1 MRNPAGA
8 SSLISFSVIWD
19 WKLREGSSDEDSLA
33 EVFDDRTALVPY
45 FTGCLRT
52 LNDLDNVAAG
62 YPKLL
67 ATTLNHECISKR
79 LKEYKKIMGNS
90 YAGQLKSARF
100 EEALHNSI
108 EASLRC
114 SSVVPRPIFSQ
125 LYLDPDQPPF
135 LPEDVKP
142 KVEELDKEL
151 VHRYTQN
158 GSLDFSN
165 NQTVNEMED
174 EEEDEDMSDSSSPPI
189 PYSQK
194 PAPEGSCTTD
204 GFCQAGKD
212 LRLISLCV
220 EQIDI
225 PAGFLLVGAKSP
237 NLPEHILVCAVD
249 KRFLPDDHGKNAL
262 LGFSGNCIGCGE
274 RGFRYFTE
282 FSNHINLKLTTQPKK
297 QKHLKYYLVRSSQGV
312 LSKGPLICWKAA
324 SLPECRSRQSSAAS
338 HSAKPNSSVSPSTA
352 PESGRANGYKSGFT
366 QTDSSVF
373 SPAKSSSA
381 VNISGTQDL
390 SRNKNI
396 VKPLALSVQLVGKTF
411 ATAPLTLRNCDVAN
425 GNSSGGRNNVLSS
438 TFSRPM
444 PHSTSPSPACFSVDQ
459 ASMSSSGPPKKR
471 HRGWSPGSPVPPP
484 GLVVPVPTIRPLTRT
499 EPLLSVP
506 VPQSMLTGIL
516 QPQPI
521 PAGET
526 VIVPENLLNNSGIR
540 PVILIGYGTLP
551 YFYGNVGDI
560 VVSPLLVNCY
570 KIPQLENKDL
580 DLLGL
585 TGGQLL
591 SVENMILLTIQ
602 YLVRLGPDQIPLRE
616 EFEQIMLKA
625 MQEFTLRERS
635 LQMSGQCIS
644 VSPGQLPWL
653 ARLITSVSQ
662 DLVHVVVTQNSLA
675 EGISETLRSLNEMK
689 HQQRLPDYVVAICAS
704 KNRGNEFC
712 VVVLGQYQSRALA
725 EGMLTTSEFL
735 KEISYELI
743 TGKVSFL
750 ASHFKNTSLGDD
762 LDKLL
767 EKMQQQ
773 RGDNVVIP
781 FNGDVSECVSS
792 QEAATMVSAQ
802 DSDLDIATFQI
813 YQPQLTVARKLL
825 SQVCAIADSGNQSL
839 DLGHFSK
846 VDFIVIVPRSEV
858 LVQQT
863 LQRIRQSGVLVDLG
877 LEENG
882 TAYQRAEKYVV
893 RLDNEIQTKFEV
905 FMRRVKQNPYTLFVL
920 VHDNAHI
927 DLTSA
932 ISSSLSHGEPSHG
945 LADRVINCREVTEA
959 FNLLVL
965 QVSSFPYALQT
976 QQSRI
981 SSSNEVHWIQ
991 FDNMEE
997 MGSEEKLYFGLNE
1010 YSKSL
1015 QWGITSPLLRC
1026 DENFEKMVNTLLERY
1041 PRLHSMVI
1049 RCYLLIQQYSEAL
1062 MALTTMASLR
1072 DHSTPETLSIMDD
1085 LITAPGKNRNGCGH
1099 MLIIRVPS
1107 VQLAMLARER
1117 LQEVRDKLGLQYRFE
1132 ILLGNPA
1139 SEFTVAKHFV
1149 TRLKAWRGNEQE
1161 DWVPRTYQ
1169 DLEGLPCIVILTG
1182 KDTLGETFPRSL
1194 KYCDLRLIDSSYL
1207 TRTALEQEVGLACC
1221 YVSKGAIRGS
1231 IVALDLSEKEHE
1243 KANISENDSD
1253 ELLIDLERPQ
1263 SNSSAVTGTS
1273 GSIAENGVSSSSAVD
1288 KSQKQPVSLNFQ
1300 NVAVSSVDEGTYPRS
1315 TAGETLK
1322 QECDS
1327 LGNQMASSTTSKLSS
1342 SSVARTFRWPS
1353 QSVKECKTL
1362 HAALPRIVIM
1372 SKAAYCLLG
1381 SQKSGHL
1388 PSSSSLLPHADVS
1401 WLSSLR
1407 PLLPKDMNGEE
1418 QSLYYRQWT
1427 TARQHHVDYNNQ
1439 SESAGLRSFHPR
1451 RLLLTG
1457 PPQVGKTGSYLQF
1470 LRILFRMLIR
1480 LLEVDVYDEE
1490 EINANSTE
1498 SSEIT
1503 QSSNDHWPDVEIFS
1517 KITFDLSVHD
1527 TKYGSMS
1534 PVYTEQ
1540 LSRVKQEASKETKV
1554 EEPRKRETVSMMLTK
1569 YSAYNT
1575 FHHCEQ
1581 CHQYMDINPAA
1592 QMTDS
1597 TLHAF
1602 TFSSSML
1609 GEEVQLHFII
1619 PKSKEN
1625 HFVFSKQGKHLESMR
1640 LPLVSDKQNLNAV
1653 KSPIFTPSSGRH
1665 EHGLLNLYHAMEGIS
1680 HLHLLVVKE
1689 YEMPLYRKYWPN
1701 HIMLVLPG
1709 MFNNAGVGAARFLI
1723 KELSYH
1729 NLELE
1734 RNRLEE
1740 LGVKRQC
1747 VWPFIVVMDD
1757 SCVLWNIHSVQEQ
1770 SSQSMEPGSTSKNVS
1785 LKSVLQHIEAT
1796 PKIVHYAIL
1805 GIQKWNS
1812 KLNSRGS
1819 KPPFSRCH
1827 VHDFILLNVD
1837 LTQNVQYDLNR
1848 YFCED
1853 VDFNLRTNSS
1863 GLLICR
1869 FNNFSL
1875 MKKHIQVG
1883 GQKDFAIKPKIM
1895 VSESVA
1901 PIIPLQYVCAPD
1913 SEHTLLAAPAQF
1925 LLEKFLQHATYKL
1938 FPKAI
1943 HNFKN
1948 PVLAI
1953 DCYLNIGP
1961 EVAICYVSSRP
1972 HSINVNCEGVYFSGL
1987 LLYLCDSFV
1996 GADLLKKFKF
2006 LKGAT
2011 LCVICQD
2018 RSSLRQTIVRLE
2030 LEDEW
2035 QFRLRDEFQTAN
2047 CIDDKPLY
2055 FLTGRHI

>member
-1 MRNPAGA
+1 
-8 SSLISFSVIWD
+8 
-19 WKLREGSSDEDSLA
+19 
-33 EVFDDRTALVPY
+33 
-45 FTGCLRT
+45 
-52 LNDLDNVAAG
+52 
-62 YPKLL
+62 
-67 ATTLNHECISKR
+67 
-79 LKEYKKIMGNS
+79 MGNS

-125 LYLDPDQPPF
+125 LYLDPDQHPF
-135 LPEDVKP
+135 SSADVKP
-142 KVEELDKEL
+142 KVEDLDKDL
-151 VHRYTQN
+151 VNRYTQN

-165 NQTVNEMED
+165 NLTVNEMED
-174 EEEDEDMSDSSSPPI
+174 DEDDEEMSDSNSPPI

-212 LRLISLCV
+212 LRLVSLCM

-312 LSKGPLICWKAA
+312 LSKGPLICWK
-324 SLPECRSRQSSAAS
+324 ECRSRQSSAS
-338 HSAKPNSSVSPSTA
+338 CHSIKPSSSVSSTVT
-352 PESGRANGYKSGFT
+352 PENGTTNGYKSGFT
-366 QTDSSVF
+366 QTD
-373 SPAKSSSA
+373 A
-381 VNISGTQDL
+381 
-390 SRNKNI
+390 
-396 VKPLALSVQLVGKTF
+396 
-411 ATAPLTLRNCDVAN
+411 AN
-425 GNSSGGRNNVLSS
+425 GNSSHGGKGSASSS
-438 TFSRPM
+438 TPAHTGNYSLSPRP
-444 PHSTSPSPACFSVDQ
+444 SYASGDQ
-459 ASMSSSGPPKKR
+459 ATMFISGPPKKR
-471 HRGWSPGSPVPPP
+471 HRGWYPGSPLPQP
-484 GLVVPVPTIRPLTRT
+484 GFVVPVPTIRPLSRT
-499 EPLLSVP
+499 EPLLSAP
-506 VPQSMLTGIL
+506 VPQTPLTGIL
-516 QPQPI
+516 QPRPI

-526 VIVPENLLNNSGIR
+526 VIVPENLLSNSGVR

-580 DLLGL
+580 EQLGL
-585 TGGQLL
+585 TGSQFL

-602 YLVRLGPDQIPLRE
+602 YLVRLGQ
-616 EFEQIMLKA
+616 
-625 MQEFTLRERS
+625 
-635 LQMSGQCIS
+635 
-644 VSPGQLPWL
+644 
-653 ARLITSVSQ
+653 
-662 DLVHVVVTQNSLA
+662 H
-675 EGISETLRSLNEMK
+675 
-689 HQQRLPDYVVAICAS
+689 
-704 KNRGNEFC
+704 
-712 VVVLGQYQSRALA
+712 QSRALA
-725 EGMLTTSEFL
+725 ESMLTTSEFL

-750 ASHFKNTSLGDD
+750 ASHFKTTSLGDD

-767 EKMQQQ
+767 EKMQQR
-773 RGDNVVIP
+773 RGDSVVTP
-781 FNGDVSECVSS
+781 FNGDLNECVSP
-792 QEAATMVSAQ
+792 QEAAAMIPTQ
-802 DSDLDIATFQI
+802 NLDLDNETFQI

-825 SQVCAIADSGNQSL
+825 SQVCAIADSGSQSL

-846 VDFIVIVPRSEV
+846 VDFIIIVPRSEV

-882 TAYQRAEKYVV
+882 TAHQRAEKYVV

-920 VHDNAHI
+920 VHDNSHVE
-927 DLTSA
+927 LTSV
-932 ISSSLSHGEPSHG
+932 ISGSLSHGEPSHG
-945 LADRVINCREVTEA
+945 LADRVINCREVLEA

-965 QVSSFPYALQT
+965 QVSSFPYTLQT

-991 FDNMEE
+991 LDTGEDV
-997 MGSEEKLYFGLNE
+997 GCEEKLYFGLNE

-1026 DENFEKMVNTLLERY
+1026 DETFEKMVNTLLERY
-1041 PRLHSMVI
+1041 PRLHSMVV

-1085 LITAPGKNRNGCGH
+1085 LISSPGKNKSGRGH

-1107 VQLAMLARER
+1107 VQLAMLAKER

-1132 ILLGNPA
+1132 IILGNPA
-1139 SEFTVAKHFV
+1139 TELSVATHFV
-1149 TRLKAWRGNEQE
+1149 ARLKSWRGSEPE
-1161 DWVPRTYQ
+1161 EWIPRTYQ
-1169 DLEGLPCIVILTG
+1169 DLDGLPCIVILTG
-1182 KDTLGETFPRSL
+1182 KDPLGETFPRSL

-1221 YVSKGAIRGS
+1221 YVSKEVIRGPT
-1231 IVALDLSEKEHE
+1231 VALDLSGKEQE
-1243 KANISENDSD
+1243 RAAVSENDSD

-1273 GSIAENGVSSSSAVD
+1273 GSIMENGVSSSSTAD
-1288 KSQKQPVSLNFQ
+1288 KSQKQSLTPSFQ
-1300 NVAVSSVDEGTYPRS
+1300 SPATSLGLDEGVS
-1315 TAGETLK
+1315 ASSAGAGAGETLK

-1327 LGNQMASSTTSKLSS
+1327 LGPQMASSTTSKPPSS
-1342 SSVARTFRWPS
+1342 SSGPRTLPWQGQPIRGCRGP
-1353 QSVKECKTL
+1353 
-1362 HAALPRIVIM
+1362 HAALPPVVIL
-1372 SKAAYCLLG
+1372 SKAAYSLLG
-1381 SQKSGHL
+1381 SQKSGKL
-1388 PSSSSLLPHADVS
+1388 PSSSSLLPHADVA
-1401 WLSSLR
+1401 WVSSLR
-1407 PLLPKDMNGEE
+1407 PLLNKDMSSED

-1427 TARQHHVDYNNQ
+1427 SARQHHADYSNQ
-1439 SESAGLRSFHPR
+1439 LDPASGTRNFHPR

-1490 EINANSTE
+1490 EINTDHSE
-1498 SSEIT
+1498 SSEVS
-1503 QSSNDHWPDVEIFS
+1503 QSEGEPWPDIESFS
-1517 KITFDLSVHD
+1517 KMPFDVSVHD
-1527 TKYGSMS
+1527 PKYTLMS
-1534 PVYTEQ
+1534 LVYTEK
-1540 LSRVKQEASKETKV
+1540 LAGVKQEVIKESKV
-1554 EEPRKRETVSMMLTK
+1554 EEPRKRETVSIMLTK
-1569 YSAYNT
+1569 YAAYNT

-1581 CHQYMDINPAA
+1581 CRQYMDFTSAS
-1592 QMTDS
+1592 QMSDS

-1609 GEEVQLHFII
+1609 GEEVQLYFII
-1619 PKSKEN
+1619 PKSKES

-1640 LPLVSDKQNLNAV
+1640 LPLVSDKNLNAV

-1665 EHGLLNLYHAMEGIS
+1665 EHGLLNLFHAMEGIS

-1740 LGVKRQC
+1740 LGIKRQC
-1747 VWPFIVVMDD
+1747 VWPFIVMMDD
-1757 SCVLWNIHSVQEQ
+1757 SCVLWNIHSVQEP
-1770 SSQSMEPGSTSKNVS
+1770 SSQPVEVGVSSKNVS
-1785 LKSVLQHIEAT
+1785 LKTVLQHIEAT

-1805 GIQKWNS
+1805 GIQKWSS
-1812 KLNSRGS
+1812 KLTSQS
-1819 KPPFSRCH
+1819 LKAPFSRCH
-1827 VHDFILLNVD
+1827 VHDFILLNID
-1837 LTQNVQYDLNR
+1837 LTQNVQYDFNR

-1863 GLLICR
+1863 GLFICR

-1875 MKKHIQVG
+1875 MKKHVQVG
-1883 GQKDFAIKPKIM
+1883 GQRDFIIKPKIM
-1895 VSESVA
+1895 VSESLA
-1901 PIIPLQYVCAPD
+1901 PILPLQYICAPD

-1925 LLEKFLQHATYKL
+1925 LLEKFLQHASYKL

-1943 HNFKN
+1943 HNFRS

-1961 EVAICYVSSRP
+1961 EVAICYISSRP
-1972 HSINVNCEGVYFSGL
+1972 HSSNVNCEGVFFSGL

-2047 CIDDKPLY
+2047 SSEDKPLY
-2055 FLTGRHI
+2055 FLTGRHV

>member
-1 MRNPAGA
+1 
-8 SSLISFSVIWD
+8 
-19 WKLREGSSDEDSLA
+19 
-33 EVFDDRTALVPY
+33 
-45 FTGCLRT
+45 
-52 LNDLDNVAAG
+52 
-62 YPKLL
+62 
-67 ATTLNHECISKR
+67 
-79 LKEYKKIMGNS
+79 MGNS
-90 YAGQLKSARF
+90 YAGQLKSAQF

-125 LYLDPDQPPF
+125 LYLDPDQHPF
-135 LPEDVKP
+135 SSADVKP
-142 KVEELDKEL
+142 KVEDLDKDL

-165 NQTVNEMED
+165 NLTVNEMED
-174 EEEDEDMSDSSSPPI
+174 DEDDEEMSDSNSPPI

-212 LRLISLCV
+212 LRLVSLCM

-312 LSKGPLICWKAA
+312 LSKGPLICWK
-324 SLPECRSRQSSAAS
+324 ECRSRQSSATC
-338 HSAKPNSSVSPSTA
+338 HSMKPNSSVSSTVT
-352 PESGRANGYKSGFT
+352 PENGTANGYKSGFI
-366 QTDSSVF
+366 QTDSPIL
-373 SPAKSSSA
+373 SPANSA
-381 VNISGTQDL
+381 INLSGAQDL
-390 SRNKNI
+390 TRNKNV
-396 VKPLALSVQLVGKTF
+396 VKPLALSLQVVGKTF
-411 ATAPLTLRNCDVAN
+411 AADAAN
-425 GNSSGGRNNVLSS
+425 GNSSHGGKSSASSS
-438 TFSRPM
+438 TPARPGNY
-444 PHSTSPSPACFSVDQ
+444 SLSPRPSYASGDQ
-459 ASMSSSGPPKKR
+459 ATMFISGPPKKR
-471 HRGWSPGSPVPPP
+471 HRGWYPGSPVPQP
-484 GLVVPVPTIRPLTRT
+484 GLVVPVPTVRPLSRS
-499 EPLLSVP
+499 ESLLSAP
-506 VPQSMLTGIL
+506 VPQTPLTGIL
-516 QPQPI
+516 QPRPI

-526 VIVPENLLNNSGIR
+526 VIVPENLLTNSGVR

-580 DLLGL
+580 EHLGL
-585 TGGQLL
+585 TGSQLL

-625 MQEFTLRERS
+625 MQEFTLRERA
-635 LQMSGQCIS
+635 LQMGAQCAP

-653 ARLITSVSQ
+653 ARLIASVSQ
-662 DLVHVVVTQNSLA
+662 DLVHVIVTQNSLA
-675 EGISETLRSLNEMK
+675 EGISETLRTLSEMR
-689 HQQRLPDYVVAICAS
+689 HYQRLPDYVVAICAS
-704 KNRGNEFC
+704 KIRGNEFC
-712 VVVLGQYQSRALA
+712 VVVLGQHQSRALA
-725 EGMLTTSEFL
+725 ESMLTTSEFL

-750 ASHFKNTSLGDD
+750 ASHFKTTSLGDD

-767 EKMQQQ
+767 DKMQQR
-773 RGDNVVIP
+773 RGESVVTP
-781 FNGDVSECVSS
+781 FNGDLHECVSA
-792 QEAATMVSAQ
+792 QEAAAMIPTQ
-802 DSDLDIATFQI
+802 NLDLDIETFQI

-825 SQVCAIADSGNQSL
+825 SQVCAIADSGSQSL

-846 VDFIVIVPRSEV
+846 VDFIIIVPRSEV

-920 VHDNAHI
+920 VHDNSHVE
-927 DLTSA
+927 LTSV
-932 ISSSLSHGEPSHG
+932 ISGSLSHGEPSHG
-945 LADRVINCREVTEA
+945 LADRVINCREVLEA

-965 QVSSFPYALQT
+965 QVSSFPYTLQT

-991 FDNMEE
+991 LDNMED
-997 MGSEEKLYFGLNE
+997 MSCEEKLYFGLNE

-1026 DENFEKMVNTLLERY
+1026 DETFEKMVNTLLERY
-1041 PRLHSMVI
+1041 PRLHSMVV

-1085 LITAPGKNRNGCGH
+1085 LISSPGKTRSGRGH

-1107 VQLAMLARER
+1107 VQLAMLAKER

-1132 ILLGNPA
+1132 IILGNPA
-1139 SEFTVAKHFV
+1139 SELSVATHFV
-1149 TRLKAWRGNEQE
+1149 ARLKTWRGNEPE
-1161 DWVPRTYQ
+1161 EWTPRTYQ

-1182 KDTLGETFPRSL
+1182 KDPLGETFPRSL

-1221 YVSKGAIRGS
+1221 YVSKEVIRGPA
-1231 IVALDLSEKEHE
+1231 VALDLSGKEQE
-1243 KANISENDSD
+1243 RATTSENDSD

-1273 GSIAENGVSSSSAVD
+1273 GSIMENGVSSSSAAD
-1288 KSQKQPVSLNFQ
+1288 RSQKLSLTPSFQ
-1300 NVAVSSVDEGTYPRS
+1300 SPANSMGLDEGVSAGTGG
-1315 TAGETLK
+1315 AGETLK

-1327 LGNQMASSTTSKLSS
+1327 LGPQMASSTTSKPSS
-1342 SSVARTFRWPS
+1342 SSSSSSSSGPRALSWPG
-1353 QSVKECKTL
+1353 QLPQGCRGL
-1362 HAALPRIVIM
+1362 HAALPPIVIL
-1372 SKAAYCLLG
+1372 SKAAYSLLG
-1381 SQKSGHL
+1381 SQRGGK
-1388 PSSSSLLPHADVS
+1388 PPASSSLLPHADVA
-1401 WLSSLR
+1401 WVSSLR
-1407 PLLPKDMNGEE
+1407 PLLHKDMSSEE

-1427 TARQHHVDYNNQ
+1427 SARQHHADFSNQ
-1439 SESAGLRSFHPR
+1439 PDPASGARACHPR

-1480 LLEVDVYDEE
+1480 LLEVDVYDEG
-1490 EINANSTE
+1490 EINADH
-1498 SSEIT
+1498 SECSGVS
-1503 QSSNDHWPDVEIFS
+1503 QAEGEPWPDIESFS
-1517 KITFDLSVHD
+1517 KMPFDVSVHD
-1527 TKYGSMS
+1527 PKYSLMS
-1534 PVYTEQ
+1534 LVYTEK
-1540 LSRVKQEASKETKV
+1540 LAGVKQEAIKDSKV
-1554 EEPRKRETVSMMLTK
+1554 EEPRKRGTVSMMLTK
-1569 YSAYNT
+1569 YAAYNT

-1581 CHQYMDINPAA
+1581 CHQYMDCTSAS
-1592 QMTDS
+1592 QMSDS

-1609 GEEVQLHFII
+1609 GEEVQLYFII
-1619 PKSKEN
+1619 PKSKES

-1665 EHGLLNLYHAMEGIS
+1665 EHGLLNLFHAMEGIS

-1757 SCVLWNIHSVQEQ
+1757 SCVLWNIHSVQDQ
-1770 SSQSMEPGSTSKNVS
+1770 TSQPMEAGVSSKNVS

-1796 PKIVHYAIL
+1796 PKIIHYAIL
-1805 GIQKWNS
+1805 GIQKWSS
-1812 KLNSRGS
+1812 KLTSQS
-1819 KPPFSRCH
+1819 LKAPFSRCH
-1827 VHDFILLNVD
+1827 VHDFILLNID
-1837 LTQNVQYDLNR
+1837 LTQNVQYDFNR

-1875 MKKHIQVG
+1875 MKKHVQVG
-1883 GQKDFAIKPKIM
+1883 GQRDFIIKPKIM
-1895 VSESVA
+1895 VSESLA
-1901 PIIPLQYVCAPD
+1901 PILPLQYVCAPD

-1925 LLEKFLQHATYKL
+1925 LLEKFLQHASYKL

-1943 HNFKN
+1943 HNFKS

-1961 EVAICYVSSRP
+1961 EVAICYISSRP
-1972 HSINVNCEGVYFSGL
+1972 HSSNVNCEGVFFSGL

-2047 CIDDKPLY
+2047 SSDDKPLY
-2055 FLTGRHI
+2055 FLTGRHV

>member
-1 MRNPAGA
+1 
-8 SSLISFSVIWD
+8 
-19 WKLREGSSDEDSLA
+19 
-33 EVFDDRTALVPY
+33 
-45 FTGCLRT
+45 
-52 LNDLDNVAAG
+52 
-62 YPKLL
+62 
-67 ATTLNHECISKR
+67 
-79 LKEYKKIMGNS
+79 MGNS

-125 LYLDPDQPPF
+125 LYLDPDQHPF
-135 LPEDVKP
+135 SSADVKP
-142 KVEELDKEL
+142 KVEDLDKDL
-151 VHRYTQN
+151 VNRYTQN

-165 NQTVNEMED
+165 NLTVNEMED
-174 EEEDEDMSDSSSPPI
+174 DEDDEEMSDSNSPPI

-212 LRLISLCV
+212 LRLVSLCM

-312 LSKGPLICWKAA
+312 LSKGPLICWK
-324 SLPECRSRQSSAAS
+324 ECRSRQSSAS
-338 HSAKPNSSVSPSTA
+338 CHSIKPSSSVSSTVT
-352 PESGRANGYKSGFT
+352 PENGTTNGYKSGFT
-366 QTDSSVF
+366 QTD
-373 SPAKSSSA
+373 A
-381 VNISGTQDL
+381 
-390 SRNKNI
+390 
-396 VKPLALSVQLVGKTF
+396 
-411 ATAPLTLRNCDVAN
+411 AN
-425 GNSSGGRNNVLSS
+425 GNSSHGGKGSASSS
-438 TFSRPM
+438 TPAHTGNYSLSPRP
-444 PHSTSPSPACFSVDQ
+444 SYASGDQ
-459 ASMSSSGPPKKR
+459 ATMFISGPPKKR
-471 HRGWSPGSPVPPP
+471 HRGWYPGSPLPQP
-484 GLVVPVPTIRPLTRT
+484 GLVVPVPTVRPLSRT
-499 EPLLSVP
+499 EPLLSAP
-506 VPQSMLTGIL
+506 VPQTPLTGIL
-516 QPQPI
+516 QPRPI

-526 VIVPENLLNNSGIR
+526 VIVPENLLSNSGVR

-580 DLLGL
+580 EQLGL
-585 TGGQLL
+585 TGSQFL

-602 YLVRLGPDQIPLRE
+602 YLVRLGQ
-616 EFEQIMLKA
+616 
-625 MQEFTLRERS
+625 
-635 LQMSGQCIS
+635 
-644 VSPGQLPWL
+644 
-653 ARLITSVSQ
+653 
-662 DLVHVVVTQNSLA
+662 H
-675 EGISETLRSLNEMK
+675 
-689 HQQRLPDYVVAICAS
+689 
-704 KNRGNEFC
+704 
-712 VVVLGQYQSRALA
+712 QSRALA
-725 EGMLTTSEFL
+725 ESMLTTSEFL

-750 ASHFKNTSLGDD
+750 ASHFKTTSLGDD

-767 EKMQQQ
+767 EKMQQR
-773 RGDNVVIP
+773 RGDSVVTP
-781 FNGDVSECVSS
+781 FDGDLNECVSP
-792 QEAATMVSAQ
+792 QEAAAMIPTQ
-802 DSDLDIATFQI
+802 NLDLDNETFQI

-825 SQVCAIADSGNQSL
+825 SQVCAIADSGSQSL

-846 VDFIVIVPRSEV
+846 VDFIIIVPRSEV

-882 TAYQRAEKYVV
+882 TAHQRAEKYVV

-920 VHDNAHI
+920 VHDNSHVE
-927 DLTSA
+927 LTSV
-932 ISSSLSHGEPSHG
+932 ISGSLSHGEPSHG
-945 LADRVINCREVTEA
+945 LADRVINCREVLEA

-965 QVSSFPYALQT
+965 QVSSFPYTLQT

-991 FDNMEE
+991 LDTGEDV
-997 MGSEEKLYFGLNE
+997 GCEEKLYFGLNE

-1026 DENFEKMVNTLLERY
+1026 DETFEKMVNTLLERY
-1041 PRLHSMVI
+1041 PRLHSMVV

-1085 LITAPGKNRNGCGH
+1085 LISSPGKNKSGRGH

-1107 VQLAMLARER
+1107 VQLAMLAKER

-1132 ILLGNPA
+1132 IILGNPA
-1139 SEFTVAKHFV
+1139 TELSVATHFV
-1149 TRLKAWRGNEQE
+1149 ARLKSWRGNEPE
-1161 DWVPRTYQ
+1161 DWIPRTYQ
-1169 DLEGLPCIVILTG
+1169 DLDGLPCIVILTG
-1182 KDTLGETFPRSL
+1182 KDPLGETFPRSL

-1221 YVSKGAIRGS
+1221 YVSKEVIRGPT
-1231 IVALDLSEKEHE
+1231 VALDLSGKEQE
-1243 KANISENDSD
+1243 RAAVSENDSD

-1273 GSIAENGVSSSSAVD
+1273 GSIMENGVSSSSTAD
-1288 KSQKQPVSLNFQ
+1288 KSQKPSLTPSFQ
-1300 NVAVSSVDEGTYPRS
+1300 SPATSLGLDEGVS
-1315 TAGETLK
+1315 ASSAGAGAGETLK

-1327 LGNQMASSTTSKLSS
+1327 LGPQMASSTTSKPSS
-1342 SSVARTFRWPS
+1342 SSSGPRTLPWPG
-1353 QSVKECKTL
+1353 QPIRGCRGP
-1362 HAALPRIVIM
+1362 HAALPPVVIL
-1372 SKAAYCLLG
+1372 SKAAYSLLG
-1381 SQKSGHL
+1381 SQKSGKL
-1388 PSSSSLLPHADVS
+1388 PSSSSLLPHADVA
-1401 WLSSLR
+1401 WVSSLR
-1407 PLLPKDMNGEE
+1407 PLLSKDMSSEE

-1427 TARQHHVDYNNQ
+1427 SARQHHADYSNQ
-1439 SESAGLRSFHPR
+1439 LDPASGTRNFHPR

-1490 EINANSTE
+1490 EINTDHSE
-1498 SSEIT
+1498 SSEVS
-1503 QSSNDHWPDVEIFS
+1503 QSEGEPWPDIESFS
-1517 KITFDLSVHD
+1517 KMPFDVSVHD
-1527 TKYGSMS
+1527 PKYSLMS
-1534 PVYTEQ
+1534 LVYTEK
-1540 LSRVKQEASKETKV
+1540 LAGVKQEVIKESKV
-1554 EEPRKRETVSMMLTK
+1554 EEPRKRETVSIMLTK
-1569 YSAYNT
+1569 YAAYNT

-1581 CHQYMDINPAA
+1581 CRQYMDFTSAS
-1592 QMTDS
+1592 QMSDS

-1609 GEEVQLHFII
+1609 GEEVQLYFII
-1619 PKSKEN
+1619 PKSKES

-1640 LPLVSDKQNLNAV
+1640 LPLVSDKNLNAV

-1665 EHGLLNLYHAMEGIS
+1665 EHGLLNLFHAMEGIS

-1740 LGVKRQC
+1740 LGIKRQC
-1747 VWPFIVVMDD
+1747 VWPFIVMMDD
-1757 SCVLWNIHSVQEQ
+1757 SCVLWNIHSVQEP
-1770 SSQSMEPGSTSKNVS
+1770 SSQPMEVGVSSKNVS
-1785 LKSVLQHIEAT
+1785 LKTVLQHIEAT

-1805 GIQKWNS
+1805 GIQKWSS
-1812 KLNSRGS
+1812 KLTSQS
-1819 KPPFSRCH
+1819 LKAPFSRCH
-1827 VHDFILLNVD
+1827 VHDFILLNID
-1837 LTQNVQYDLNR
+1837 LTQNVQYDFNR

-1875 MKKHIQVG
+1875 MKKHVQVG
-1883 GQKDFAIKPKIM
+1883 GQRDFIIKPKIM
-1895 VSESVA
+1895 VSESLA
-1901 PIIPLQYVCAPD
+1901 PILPLQYICAPD

-1925 LLEKFLQHATYKL
+1925 LLEKFLQHASYKL

-1943 HNFKN
+1943 HNFRS

-1961 EVAICYVSSRP
+1961 EVAICYISSRP
-1972 HSINVNCEGVYFSGL
+1972 HSSNVNCEGVFFSGL

-2047 CIDDKPLY
+2047 SSDDKPLY
-2055 FLTGRHI
+2055 FLTGRHV

>member
-1 MRNPAGA
+1 
-8 SSLISFSVIWD
+8 
-19 WKLREGSSDEDSLA
+19 
-33 EVFDDRTALVPY
+33 
-45 FTGCLRT
+45 
-52 LNDLDNVAAG
+52 
-62 YPKLL
+62 
-67 ATTLNHECISKR
+67 
-79 LKEYKKIMGNS
+79 MGNS

-125 LYLDPDQPPF
+125 LYLDPDQHPF
-135 LPEDVKP
+135 SSADVKP
-142 KVEELDKEL
+142 KVEDLDKDL
-151 VHRYTQN
+151 VNRYTQN

-165 NQTVNEMED
+165 NLTVNEMED
-174 EEEDEDMSDSSSPPI
+174 DEDDEEMSDSNSPPI

-212 LRLISLCV
+212 LRLVSLCM

-312 LSKGPLICWKAA
+312 LSKGPLICWK
-324 SLPECRSRQSSAAS
+324 ECRSRQSSAS
-338 HSAKPNSSVSPSTA
+338 CHSIKPSSSVSSTVT
-352 PESGRANGYKSGFT
+352 PENGTTNGYKSGFT
-366 QTDSSVF
+366 QTD
-373 SPAKSSSA
+373 A
-381 VNISGTQDL
+381 
-390 SRNKNI
+390 
-396 VKPLALSVQLVGKTF
+396 
-411 ATAPLTLRNCDVAN
+411 AN
-425 GNSSGGRNNVLSS
+425 GNSSHGGKGSASSS
-438 TFSRPM
+438 TPAHTGNYSLSPRP
-444 PHSTSPSPACFSVDQ
+444 SYASGDQ
-459 ASMSSSGPPKKR
+459 ATMFISGPPKKR
-471 HRGWSPGSPVPPP
+471 HRGWYPGSPLPQP
-484 GLVVPVPTIRPLTRT
+484 GLVVPVPTVRPLSRT
-499 EPLLSVP
+499 EPLLSAP
-506 VPQSMLTGIL
+506 VPQTPLTGIL
-516 QPQPI
+516 QPRPI

-526 VIVPENLLNNSGIR
+526 VIVPENLLSNSGVR

-580 DLLGL
+580 EKLGL
-585 TGGQLL
+585 TGSQFL

-602 YLVRLGPDQIPLRE
+602 YLVRLGQ
-616 EFEQIMLKA
+616 
-625 MQEFTLRERS
+625 
-635 LQMSGQCIS
+635 
-644 VSPGQLPWL
+644 
-653 ARLITSVSQ
+653 
-662 DLVHVVVTQNSLA
+662 H
-675 EGISETLRSLNEMK
+675 
-689 HQQRLPDYVVAICAS
+689 
-704 KNRGNEFC
+704 
-712 VVVLGQYQSRALA
+712 QSRALA
-725 EGMLTTSEFL
+725 ESMLTTSEFL

-750 ASHFKNTSLGDD
+750 ASHFKTTSLGDD

-767 EKMQQQ
+767 EKMQQR
-773 RGDNVVIP
+773 RGDSVVTP
-781 FNGDVSECVSS
+781 FDGDLNECVSP
-792 QEAATMVSAQ
+792 QEAAAMIPTQ
-802 DSDLDIATFQI
+802 NLDLDNETFHI

-825 SQVCAIADSGNQSL
+825 SQVCAIADSGSQSL

-846 VDFIVIVPRSEV
+846 VDFIIIVPRSEV

-882 TAYQRAEKYVV
+882 TAHQRAEKYVV

-920 VHDNAHI
+920 VHDNSHVE
-927 DLTSA
+927 LTSV
-932 ISSSLSHGEPSHG
+932 ISGSLSHSEPSHG
-945 LADRVINCREVTEA
+945 LADRVINCREVLEA

-965 QVSSFPYALQT
+965 QVSSFPYTLQT

-991 FDNMEE
+991 LDTGEDV
-997 MGSEEKLYFGLNE
+997 GCEEKLYFGLSE

-1026 DENFEKMVNTLLERY
+1026 DETFEKMVNTLLERY
-1041 PRLHSMVI
+1041 PRLHSMVV

-1085 LITAPGKNRNGCGH
+1085 LISSPGKNKSGRGH

-1107 VQLAMLARER
+1107 VQLAMLAKER

-1132 ILLGNPA
+1132 IILGNPA
-1139 SEFTVAKHFV
+1139 TELSVATHFV
-1149 TRLKAWRGNEQE
+1149 ARLKSWRGNEPE
-1161 DWVPRTYQ
+1161 EWIPRTYQ
-1169 DLEGLPCIVILTG
+1169 DLDGLPCIVILTG
-1182 KDTLGETFPRSL
+1182 KDPLGETFPRSL

-1221 YVSKGAIRGS
+1221 YVSKEVIRGPT
-1231 IVALDLSEKEHE
+1231 VALDLSGKEQE
-1243 KANISENDSD
+1243 RAAVSENDSD

-1273 GSIAENGVSSSSAVD
+1273 GSIMENGVSSSSTAD
-1288 KSQKQPVSLNFQ
+1288 KSQKQSLTPSFQ
-1300 NVAVSSVDEGTYPRS
+1300 SPATSLGLDEGVS
-1315 TAGETLK
+1315 ASSAGAGAGETLK

-1327 LGNQMASSTTSKLSS
+1327 LGPQMASSTTSKPSS
-1342 SSVARTFRWPS
+1342 SSSGPRTLPWPG
-1353 QSVKECKTL
+1353 QPIRGCRGPQ
-1362 HAALPRIVIM
+1362 AALPPVVIL
-1372 SKAAYCLLG
+1372 SKAAYSLLG
-1381 SQKSGHL
+1381 SQKSGKL
-1388 PSSSSLLPHADVS
+1388 PSSSSLLPHADVA
-1401 WLSSLR
+1401 WVSSLR
-1407 PLLPKDMNGEE
+1407 PLLNKDMSSEE

-1427 TARQHHVDYNNQ
+1427 LARQHHADYSNQ
-1439 SESAGLRSFHPR
+1439 LDPASGTRNFHPR

-1490 EINANSTE
+1490 EINTDHNE
-1498 SSEIT
+1498 SSEVS
-1503 QSSNDHWPDVEIFS
+1503 QSEGEPWPDIESFS
-1517 KITFDLSVHD
+1517 KMPFDVSVHD
-1527 TKYGSMS
+1527 PKYSLMS
-1534 PVYTEQ
+1534 LVYTEK
-1540 LSRVKQEASKETKV
+1540 LAGVKQEVIKESKV
-1554 EEPRKRETVSMMLTK
+1554 EEPRKRETVSIMLTK
-1569 YSAYNT
+1569 YAAYNT

-1581 CHQYMDINPAA
+1581 CRQYMDFTSAS
-1592 QMTDS
+1592 QMSDS

-1609 GEEVQLHFII
+1609 GEEVQLYFII
-1619 PKSKEN
+1619 PKSKES

-1640 LPLVSDKQNLNAV
+1640 LPLVSDKNLNAV

-1665 EHGLLNLYHAMEGIS
+1665 EHGLLNLFHAMEGIS

-1740 LGVKRQC
+1740 LGIKRQC
-1747 VWPFIVVMDD
+1747 VWPFIVMMDD
-1757 SCVLWNIHSVQEQ
+1757 SCVLWNIHSVQEP
-1770 SSQSMEPGSTSKNVS
+1770 SSQPMEVGVSSKNVS
-1785 LKSVLQHIEAT
+1785 LKTVLQHIEAT

-1805 GIQKWNS
+1805 GIQKWSS
-1812 KLNSRGS
+1812 KLTSQS
-1819 KPPFSRCH
+1819 LKAPFSRCH
-1827 VHDFILLNVD
+1827 VHDFILLNTD
-1837 LTQNVQYDLNR
+1837 LTQNVQYDFNR

-1853 VDFNLRTNSS
+1853 ADFNLRTNSS

-1875 MKKHIQVG
+1875 MKKHVQVG
-1883 GQKDFAIKPKIM
+1883 GQRDFIIKPKIM
-1895 VSESVA
+1895 VSESLA
-1901 PIIPLQYVCAPD
+1901 PILPLQYICAPD

-1925 LLEKFLQHATYKL
+1925 LLEKFLQHASYKL

-1943 HNFKN
+1943 HNFRS

-1961 EVAICYVSSRP
+1961 EVAICYISSRP
-1972 HSINVNCEGVYFSGL
+1972 HSSNVNCEGVFFSGL

-2047 CIDDKPLY
+2047 SSDDKPLY
-2055 FLTGRHI
+2055 FLTGRHV

>member
-1 MRNPAGA
+1 
-8 SSLISFSVIWD
+8 
-19 WKLREGSSDEDSLA
+19 
-33 EVFDDRTALVPY
+33 
-45 FTGCLRT
+45 
-52 LNDLDNVAAG
+52 
-62 YPKLL
+62 
-67 ATTLNHECISKR
+67 
-79 LKEYKKIMGNS
+79 MGNS

-151 VHRYTQN
+151 VHRYSQN
-158 GSLDFSN
+158 GSLDFPT
-165 NQTVNEMED
+165 NQAVNEMED

-212 LRLISLCV
+212 LRLVSLCM

-312 LSKGPLICWKAA
+312 LSKGPLICWK
-324 SLPECRSRQSSAAS
+324 ECRSRQSSAAS
-338 HSAKPNSSVSPSTA
+338 HSAKPNSSVSPSTT
-352 PESGRANGYKSGFT
+352 PEGGSANGYKSGFT
-366 QTDSSVF
+366 QT
-373 SPAKSSSA
+373 
-381 VNISGTQDL
+381 
-390 SRNKNI
+390 
-396 VKPLALSVQLVGKTF
+396 
-411 ATAPLTLRNCDVAN
+411 ATDVAN
-425 GNSSGGRNNVLSS
+425 GNANGGRNNMLSS
-438 TFSRPM
+438 TLARPV
-444 PHSTSPSPACFSVDQ
+444 PHSTSPSPSCTAGDQ

-484 GLVVPVPTIRPLTRT
+484 GLVVPVPAIRPSART

-526 VIVPENLLNNSGIR
+526 VIVPENLLNNSGVR

-585 TGGQLL
+585 TSSQLL

-602 YLVRLGPDQIPLRE
+602 YLVQLGPDQIPLRE

-635 LQMSGQCIS
+635 LQMSAQCVS

-653 ARLITSVSQ
+653 ARLIASVSR

-689 HQQRLPDYVVAICAS
+689 HQQKLPDYVVAICAS
-704 KNRGNEFC
+704 KIRGNEFC

-725 EGMLTTSEFL
+725 ESMLTTSEFL

-767 EKMQQQ
+767 EKMLQQ
-773 RGDNVVIP
+773 RGESVIIP

-792 QEAATMVSAQ
+792 QEAIAMVSTQ
-802 DSDLDIATFQI
+802 EPDLDVDTFQI

-846 VDFIVIVPRSEV
+846 VDFIVVVPRSEV

-877 LEENG
+877 LEDNG

-893 RLDNEIQTKFEV
+893 RLDNDIQTKFEI

-920 VHDNAHI
+920 VHDNAHV

-945 LADRVINCREVTEA
+945 LADRVINCREVLEA

-991 FDNMEE
+991 FDTMDDTA
-997 MGSEEKLYFGLNE
+997 SEDKLYFGLNE

-1015 QWGITSPLLRC
+1015 QWGVTSPLLRC
-1026 DENFEKMVNTLLERY
+1026 DETFEKMVNTLLERY

-1049 RCYLLIQQYSEAL
+1049 RCYLLIQQYSQAL
-1062 MALTTMASLR
+1062 MALTTVASLR

-1085 LITAPGKNRNGCGH
+1085 LISSPGKDKNGCGH
-1099 MLIIRVPS
+1099 MLVIRVPS
-1107 VQLAMLARER
+1107 VQLAMLAKER

-1139 SEFTVAKHFV
+1139 SELTVAKHFV

-1161 DWVPRTYQ
+1161 DWIPRTYQ

-1182 KDTLGETFPRSL
+1182 KDPLGETFPRSL

-1221 YVSKGAIRGS
+1221 YVSKEAIRGPV
-1231 IVALDLSEKEHE
+1231 VALDLSEKEHE
-1243 KANISENDSD
+1243 KVNGSENDSD
-1253 ELLIDLERPQ
+1253 ELLIDLDRPQ

-1273 GSIAENGVSSSSAVD
+1273 GSLADNGVSSSSAAD
-1288 KSQKQPVSLNFQ
+1288 KTQKQAPSFSFET
-1300 NVAVSSVDEGTYPRS
+1300 VAHSSVDEGTCPAS
-1315 TAGETLK
+1315 TAADSLK

-1327 LGNQMASSTTSKLSS
+1327 LANQMASSTTSKLSS
-1342 SSVARTFRWPS
+1342 LSSVSQTFRWPGHS
-1353 QSVKECKTL
+1353 GKDGKTL
-1362 HAALPRIVIM
+1362 RAALPRIVIL
-1372 SKAAYCLLG
+1372 SKAAYCLLS
-1381 SQKSGHL
+1381 SQKAGNL

-1407 PLLPKDMNGEE
+1407 PLLHKDMNSEE
-1418 QSLYYRQWT
+1418 QSLYYRQWA
-1427 TARQHHVDYNNQ
+1427 TARQHHADYSNQ
-1439 SESAGLRSFHPR
+1439 GEASGSRNFHPR

-1490 EINANSTE
+1490 EINTHHTE
-1498 SSEIT
+1498 NSEIT
-1503 QSSNDHWPDVEIFS
+1503 QPSNDHWPDIEIFS
-1517 KITFDLSVHD
+1517 KMSFDLSVHD
-1527 TKYGSMS
+1527 PKYRTIS

-1540 LSRVKQEASKETKV
+1540 LSRVKQETSKETKS
-1554 EEPRKRETVSMMLTK
+1554 EEPKKRETVSMMLTK
-1569 YSAYNT
+1569 YAAYNT

-1581 CHQYMDINPAA
+1581 CHQYMDINPAT
-1592 QMTDS
+1592 QVSDS

-1609 GEEVQLHFII
+1609 GEEIQLHFII

-1640 LPLVSDKQNLNAV
+1640 LPLVSDKNLNAV

-1709 MFNNAGVGAARFLI
+1709 MFNNAGIGAARFLI

-1757 SCVLWNIHSVQEQ
+1757 SCVLWNMHSVHEQ
-1770 SSQSMEPGSTSKNVS
+1770 SSQPLEPDGASKNVS
-1785 LKSVLQHIEAT
+1785 LKSILQHIEAT

-1805 GIQKWNS
+1805 GVQKWNS
-1812 KLNSRGS
+1812 KLNAR
-1819 KPPFSRCH
+1819 KAKAPFSRCH
-1827 VHDFILLNVD
+1827 VHDFILLNID

-1869 FNNFSL
+1869 FNNFSV

-1883 GQKDFAIKPKIM
+1883 GQKDFVVKPKIM
-1895 VSESVA
+1895 VPDALA
-1901 PIIPLQYVCAPD
+1901 PIAPLQYVCAPD
-1913 SEHTLLAAPAQF
+1913 SEHTLLAAPSQF

-1953 DCYLNIGP
+1953 DCYLNIGL
-1961 EVAICYVSSRP
+1961 EVALCYVSSRP
-1972 HSINVNCEGVYFSGL
+1972 HSVNASCDGVSFSGL

-1996 GADLLKKFKF
+1996 GAELLKRFRF

-2035 QFRLRDEFQTAN
+2035 HFRLRDEFQTAN
-2047 CIDDKPLY
+2047 SGEDRPLY
-2055 FLTGRHI
+2055 FLTGRHV

>member
-1 MRNPAGA
+1 
-8 SSLISFSVIWD
+8 
-19 WKLREGSSDEDSLA
+19 
-33 EVFDDRTALVPY
+33 
-45 FTGCLRT
+45 
-52 LNDLDNVAAG
+52 
-62 YPKLL
+62 
-67 ATTLNHECISKR
+67 
-79 LKEYKKIMGNS
+79 MGNS
-90 YAGQLKSARF
+90 YAGQLKSTRF

-125 LYLDPDQPPF
+125 LYLDPDQHPF
-135 LPEDVKP
+135 SSADVKP
-142 KVEELDKEL
+142 KVEDLDKDL

-165 NQTVNEMED
+165 NLTANEMED
-174 EEEDEDMSDSSSPPI
+174 DEDDEEMSESNSPPI

-212 LRLISLCV
+212 LRLVSLCM

-312 LSKGPLICWKAA
+312 LSKGPLICWK
-324 SLPECRSRQSSAAS
+324 ECRSRQSSATC
-338 HSAKPNSSVSPSTA
+338 HSLKPNSSVSATVT
-352 PESGRANGYKSGFT
+352 PENGTTNGYKPGFT
-366 QTDSSVF
+366 QTDSSIL
-373 SPAKSSSA
+373 SPANSA
-381 VNISGTQDL
+381 INLSGAQDL
-390 SRNKNI
+390 TRNKNV
-396 VKPLALSVQLVGKTF
+396 VKPLALSLQVVGKTF
-411 ATAPLTLRNCDVAN
+411 AADAAN
-425 GNSSGGRNNVLSS
+425 GSSSHAGKSSASSS
-438 TFSRPM
+438 TPARPVTY
-444 PHSTSPSPACFSVDQ
+444 SLSPRPGYVSGDPAPMFI
-459 ASMSSSGPPKKR
+459 SGPPKKR
-471 HRGWSPGSPVPPP
+471 HRGWYPGSPVPQP
-484 GLVVPVPTIRPLTRT
+484 GLVVPVPAVRPLART
-499 EPLLSVP
+499 EPLLSAP
-506 VPQSMLTGIL
+506 GPQTPLTGIL
-516 QPQPI
+516 QPRPI

-526 VIVPENLLNNSGIR
+526 VIVPENLLSNSGVR

-570 KIPQLENKDL
+570 KIPQVENKDL
-580 DLLGL
+580 EQLGL
-585 TGGQLL
+585 TGSQLL

-625 MQEFTLRERS
+625 MQEFTLRERA
-635 LQMSGQCIS
+635 LQMGAQCIP

-653 ARLITSVSQ
+653 ARLIASVSQ
-662 DLVHVVVTQNSLA
+662 DMVHVIVTQNSLA
-675 EGISETLRSLNEMK
+675 EGISETLRTLSEMR
-689 HQQRLPDYVVAICAS
+689 HYQRLPDYVVAICAS
-704 KNRGNEFC
+704 KIRGNEFC
-712 VVVLGQYQSRALA
+712 VVVLGQHQSRALA
-725 EGMLTTSEFL
+725 ESMLTTSEFL

-767 EKMQQQ
+767 EKMQQR
-773 RGDNVVIP
+773 RGDSVVTP
-781 FNGDVSECVSS
+781 FNGDLNECVSP
-792 QEAATMVSAQ
+792 QEAAAMIPTQ
-802 DSDLDIATFQI
+802 NLDLDNETFQI

-825 SQVCAIADSGNQSL
+825 SQVCAIADSGSQSL

-846 VDFIVIVPRSEV
+846 VDFIIIVPRSEV

-882 TAYQRAEKYVV
+882 TAHQRAEKYVV
-893 RLDNEIQTKFEV
+893 RLDNEIQTKFDV
-905 FMRRVKQNPYTLFVL
+905 FMRRVKQNPSTLFVL
-920 VHDNAHI
+920 VHDNSHVE
-927 DLTSA
+927 LTSV
-932 ISSSLSHGEPSHG
+932 ISGSLSHGEPSHG
-945 LADRVINCREVTEA
+945 LADRVINCREVLEA

-965 QVSSFPYALQT
+965 QVSSFPYTLQT
-976 QQSRI
+976 QQSRV

-991 FDNMEE
+991 LDNMEDL
-997 MGSEEKLYFGLNE
+997 GCEEKLYFGLNE
-1010 YSKSL
+1010 YSRSL
-1015 QWGITSPLLRC
+1015 QWGVTSPLLRC
-1026 DENFEKMVNTLLERY
+1026 DETFEKMVNTLLERY

-1062 MALTTMASLR
+1062 MALTIMASLR

-1085 LITAPGKNRNGCGH
+1085 LISSPGKNKSGRGH

-1107 VQLAMLARER
+1107 VQLAMLAKER

-1132 ILLGNPA
+1132 IILGNPV
-1139 SEFTVAKHFV
+1139 SELSVAAHFV
-1149 TRLKAWRGNEQE
+1149 ARLKTWRGNEQE
-1161 DWVPRTYQ
+1161 EWVPRTYQ

-1182 KDTLGETFPRSL
+1182 KDPLGETFPRSL

-1221 YVSKGAIRGS
+1221 YVSKEVIRGPA
-1231 IVALDLSEKEHE
+1231 VALDLSGKEQE
-1243 KANISENDSD
+1243 RATVSENDPD

-1273 GSIAENGVSSSSAVD
+1273 GSIMENGVSSSSTAAD
-1288 KSQKQPVSLNFQ
+1288 KSQKQPAKPSFQ
-1300 NVAVSSVDEGTYPRS
+1300 SAVSSAGLDEGVSPRILMS
-1315 TAGETLK
+1315 GEPLK

-1327 LGNQMASSTTSKLSS
+1327 LGQHVASSTTPKPSS
-1342 SSVARTFRWPS
+1342 SSSGPRTLPWPGQPARGCRGLPT
-1353 QSVKECKTL
+1353 
-1362 HAALPRIVIM
+1362 ALPPIVIL
-1372 SKAAYCLLG
+1372 SKAAYSLLG
-1381 SQKSGHL
+1381 PQKGGKL
-1388 PSSSSLLPHADVS
+1388 PAASALLPHADVA
-1401 WLSSLR
+1401 WVSSLR
-1407 PLLPKDMNGEE
+1407 PLLHKDMSSEE

-1427 TARQHHVDYNNQ
+1427 SARQHHADFSNQ
-1439 SESAGLRSFHPR
+1439 PDPATGTRNVHPR

-1490 EINANSTE
+1490 EINTGPSE
-1498 SSEIT
+1498 SSDSQAPGEP
-1503 QSSNDHWPDVEIFS
+1503 WPDIESFS
-1517 KITFDLSVHD
+1517 KMPFDVSVHD
-1527 TKYGSMS
+1527 AKYSSMS
-1534 PVYTEQ
+1534 LVYTEK
-1540 LSRVKQEASKETKV
+1540 LAGVKQEELKESKV
-1554 EEPRKRETVSMMLTK
+1554 EESRKRETVSMMLTK
-1569 YSAYNT
+1569 YAAYNT

-1581 CHQYMDINPAA
+1581 CHQYMDFTAA
-1592 QMTDS
+1592 SQMSDS

-1609 GEEVQLHFII
+1609 GEEVQLYFII
-1619 PKSKEN
+1619 PKSKES

-1640 LPLVSDKQNLNAV
+1640 LPLVSDKNLNAV

-1665 EHGLLNLYHAMEGIS
+1665 EHGLLNLFHAMEGTS

-1757 SCVLWNIHSVQEQ
+1757 ACVLWNIHSVQEQ
-1770 SSQSMEPGSTSKNVS
+1770 TSQSTEAGVSSKNVS

-1796 PKIVHYAIL
+1796 PKITHYAIL
-1805 GIQKWNS
+1805 GVQKWSS
-1812 KLNSRGS
+1812 KLTLQSL
-1819 KPPFSRCH
+1819 KAPFSRCH
-1827 VHDFILLNVD
+1827 VHDFILLNID
-1837 LTQNVQYDLNR
+1837 LTQNVQYDFNR

-1883 GQKDFAIKPKIM
+1883 GQRDFVIKPKIM
-1895 VSESVA
+1895 VSDSLA
-1901 PIIPLQYVCAPD
+1901 PILPLQYVCAPD
-1913 SEHTLLAAPAQF
+1913 SDHTLLAAPAQF
-1925 LLEKFLQHATYKL
+1925 LLEKFLQHASYKL

-1943 HNFKN
+1943 RNFKS

-1961 EVAICYVSSRP
+1961 EVATCYVSSRP
-1972 HSINVNCEGVYFSGL
+1972 HSSNVSCEGVFFSGL

-2047 CIDDKPLY
+2047 SSDDKPLY
-2055 FLTGRHI
+2055 FLTGRHV

>member
-1 MRNPAGA
+1 
-8 SSLISFSVIWD
+8 
-19 WKLREGSSDEDSLA
+19 
-33 EVFDDRTALVPY
+33 
-45 FTGCLRT
+45 
-52 LNDLDNVAAG
+52 
-62 YPKLL
+62 
-67 ATTLNHECISKR
+67 
-79 LKEYKKIMGNS
+79 MGNS

-125 LYLDPDQPPF
+125 LYLDPDQHPF
-135 LPEDVKP
+135 SPADVKP
-142 KVEELDKEL
+142 KVEDLDKDL

-165 NQTVNEMED
+165 NLTVNEMED
-174 EEEDEDMSDSSSPPI
+174 DEDDEEMSDSNSPPI

-212 LRLISLCV
+212 LRLVSLCM

-225 PAGFLLVGAKSP
+225 PTGFLLVGAKSP

-312 LSKGPLICWKAA
+312 LSKGPLICWK
-324 SLPECRSRQSSAAS
+324 ECRSRQSSATC
-338 HSAKPNSSVSPSTA
+338 HSIKPNSSVSSTVT
-352 PESGRANGYKSGFT
+352 PENGTTNGYKSGFI
-366 QTDSSVF
+366 QTD
-373 SPAKSSSA
+373 A
-381 VNISGTQDL
+381 
-390 SRNKNI
+390 
-396 VKPLALSVQLVGKTF
+396 
-411 ATAPLTLRNCDVAN
+411 AN
-425 GNSSGGRNNVLSS
+425 GNSSQVGKSS
-438 TFSRPM
+438 TSSSTQARPENY
-444 PHSTSPSPACFSVDQ
+444 PLSPRPSYASGDQ
-459 ASMSSSGPPKKR
+459 ATMFTSGPPKKR
-471 HRGWSPGSPVPPP
+471 HRGWYPGSPVPQP
-484 GLVVPVPTIRPLTRT
+484 GSVVPVPTVRPLSRT
-499 EPLLSVP
+499 ESLLSAP
-506 VPQSMLTGIL
+506 VPQTPLTGIL
-516 QPQPI
+516 QPRPI

-526 VIVPENLLNNSGIR
+526 VIVPENLLSNSGVR

-570 KIPQLENKDL
+570 KIPQLENKDMEQ
-580 DLLGL
+580 LGL
-585 TGGQLL
+585 TGSQLL

-625 MQEFTLRERS
+625 MQEFTLRERA
-635 LQMSGQCIS
+635 LQMGAQCTP

-653 ARLITSVSQ
+653 ARLIASVSQ
-662 DLVHVVVTQNSLA
+662 DLVHVIVTQNSLA
-675 EGISETLRSLNEMK
+675 EGISETLRTLSEVR
-689 HQQRLPDYVVAICAS
+689 HYQRLPDYVVAICAS
-704 KNRGNEFC
+704 KIRGNEFC
-712 VVVLGQYQSRALA
+712 VVVLGQHQSRALA
-725 EGMLTTSEFL
+725 ESMLTTSEFL

-750 ASHFKNTSLGDD
+750 ASHFKTTSLGDD

-767 EKMQQQ
+767 EKMQQR
-773 RGDNVVIP
+773 RGDSVVTP
-781 FNGDVSECVSS
+781 FHGDLHEYVSP
-792 QEAATMVSAQ
+792 QEAAAMIPTQ
-802 DSDLDIATFQI
+802 NLDIDNETFQI

-825 SQVCAIADSGNQSL
+825 SQVCAIADSGSQSL

-846 VDFIVIVPRSEV
+846 VDFIIIVPRSEV

-893 RLDNEIQTKFEV
+893 RLDNEIQAKFEV
-905 FMRRVKQNPYTLFVL
+905 FMRRVRQNPYTLFVL
-920 VHDNAHI
+920 VHDNCHVE
-927 DLTSA
+927 LTSV
-932 ISSSLSHGEPSHG
+932 ISGSLSHGEPSHG
-945 LADRVINCREVTEA
+945 LADRVINCREVLEA

-965 QVSSFPYALQT
+965 QVSSFPYTLQT

-991 FDNMEE
+991 LDSTEDM
-997 MGSEEKLYFGLNE
+997 SCEEKLYFGLNE

-1026 DENFEKMVNTLLERY
+1026 DETFEKMVNTLLERY
-1041 PRLHSMVI
+1041 PRLHSMVV

-1085 LITAPGKNRNGCGH
+1085 LISSPGKTKSGRGH

-1107 VQLAMLARER
+1107 VQLAMLAKER

-1132 ILLGNPA
+1132 IILGNPA
-1139 SEFTVAKHFV
+1139 SEVSVATHFV
-1149 TRLKAWRGNEQE
+1149 ARLKTWRGNELE
-1161 DWVPRTYQ
+1161 EWIPRTYQ

-1182 KDTLGETFPRSL
+1182 KDPLGETFPRSL

-1221 YVSKGAIRGS
+1221 YVSKEVIRGS
-1231 IVALDLSEKEHE
+1231 TVALDLSGKEQE
-1243 KANISENDSD
+1243 RATASENDSD

-1263 SNSSAVTGTS
+1263 SNSSAITGTS
-1273 GSIAENGVSSSSAVD
+1273 GSIMENGVSSSSTAD
-1288 KSQKQPVSLNFQ
+1288 KSQKQPLTPSFQSPANSTGLEEGVS
-1300 NVAVSSVDEGTYPRS
+1300 AGTAG
-1315 TAGETLK
+1315 AGETLK

-1327 LGNQMASSTTSKLSS
+1327 LGPQMASSTTSKPSS
-1342 SSVARTFRWPS
+1342 SSSSSSGPRALPWPAGP
-1353 QSVKECKTL
+1353 VHGGRGL
-1362 HAALPRIVIM
+1362 HATLPPIVIL
-1372 SKAAYCLLG
+1372 SKAAYRLLA
-1381 SQKSGHL
+1381 SQRGGKL
-1388 PSSSSLLPHADVS
+1388 PSSASLLPHADVA
-1401 WLSSLR
+1401 WVSSLR
-1407 PLLPKDMNGEE
+1407 PLLHKDMGSEE

-1427 TARQHHVDYNNQ
+1427 SARQHHADYSNQ
-1439 SESAGLRSFHPR
+1439 PDPNSGARTCHPR

-1480 LLEVDVYDEE
+1480 LLEVDVYDEG
-1490 EINANSTE
+1490 EINTDHSE
-1498 SSEIT
+1498 SSGVS
-1503 QSSNDHWPDVEIFS
+1503 QSEGEPWPDIESFS
-1517 KITFDLSVHD
+1517 KMPFDISVHD
-1527 TKYGSMS
+1527 PKFSLMS
-1534 PVYTEQ
+1534 LVYTEK
-1540 LSRVKQEASKETKV
+1540 LAGVKQEAIKESRA

-1569 YSAYNT
+1569 YAAYNT

-1581 CHQYMDINPAA
+1581 CHQYMDFPSAS
-1592 QMTDS
+1592 QMSDS

-1609 GEEVQLHFII
+1609 GEEVQLYFII
-1619 PKSKEN
+1619 PKSKES
-1625 HFVFSKQGKHLESMR
+1625 HFVFSNQGKHLESMR
-1640 LPLVSDKQNLNAV
+1640 LPLVSDKNLNAV

-1665 EHGLLNLYHAMEGIS
+1665 EHGLLNLFHAMEGIS

-1709 MFNNAGVGAARFLI
+1709 TFNNAGVGAARFLI

-1740 LGVKRQC
+1740 LGIKRQC

-1770 SSQSMEPGSTSKNVS
+1770 TSQPMEAGVSSKNVS

-1796 PKIVHYAIL
+1796 PKIIHYAIL
-1805 GIQKWNS
+1805 GVQKWSS
-1812 KLNSRGS
+1812 KLASQSLRA
-1819 KPPFSRCH
+1819 PFSRCH
-1827 VHDFILLNVD
+1827 VHDFILLNTD
-1837 LTQNVQYDLNR
+1837 LTQNVQYDFNR

-1883 GQKDFAIKPKIM
+1883 GQRDFIIKPKIM
-1895 VSESVA
+1895 VSESLA
-1901 PIIPLQYVCAPD
+1901 PILPLQYVCAPD

-1925 LLEKFLQHATYKL
+1925 LLEKFLQHASYKL

-1943 HNFKN
+1943 RNFKS
-1948 PVLAI
+1948 PVLAV

-1961 EVAICYVSSRP
+1961 EVAICYISSRP
-1972 HSINVNCEGVYFSGL
+1972 HSSNVNCDGVFFSGL

-2047 CIDDKPLY
+2047 SSEDKPLY
-2055 FLTGRHI
+2055 FLTGRHV